1 MLWVFKSTIK
11 IINQKCFPMSTTQL
25 ETRNSTL
32 ETDVKDL
39 AQDIV
44 RRAMSGGATAAECVI
59 REGDEFS
66 TVVRLGQVETLKES
80 GSKAVGVR
88 VFYGKRAASTYSS
101 DFSRAGIDRMLSSAL
116 ELAKIT
122 SEDPYAG
129 IPDPS
134 QFGSLSGDLDL
145 YFPDVYS
152 LPGAE
157 RISYARRTEKAAL
170 DYDPR
175 IKNSEGGS
183 FDAATGHKILA
194 NSRGFVGEYRRSYC
208 SIAAVP
214 IAQTENGNM
223 QRDYWFSVARS
234 LGHLDSPEE
243 VGKIAAQRTLRRLGA
258 RKVKTAHVP
267 VVFDPMVANS
277 ILDHIFEGVNGD
289 SVYRGA
295 SFLAGKLGQKIAGDS
310 VNVIDDGTMPGGF
323 GTSPFDGEG
332 VPTRRTVVIEN
343 GVLKSY
349 LLNTYTAKKLGLQ
362 TTGNA
367 SRGLAGT
374 PGIGPGN
381 YFLQPG
387 TKTPQAIIAGIPE
400 GLYVTEFLGHGAN
413 LVTGDYSPGAS
424 GLWISG
430 GELAYPVEEITV
442 AGNLKEIFFNISEI
456 GNDLEFRGAVACPTI
471 RIDGLT
477 VGGE

>member
-1 MLWVFKSTIK
+1 MS
-11 IINQKCFPMSTTQL
+11 STTL
-25 ETRNSTL
+25 EAQNPKIENDL
-32 ETDVKDL
+32 KEIACDV
-39 AQDIV
+39 V
-44 RRAMSGGATAAECVI
+44 RRAMAGGATSAEAVV

-66 TVVRLGQVETLKES
+66 TLVRLGQVETLKEA
-80 GSKAVGVR
+80 GSKAIGVR
-88 VFYGKRAASTYSS
+88 VFFGKRAASTYSS
-101 DFSRAGIDRMLSSAL
+101 DFSRESIDRMLKSAI
-116 ELAKIT
+116 ELSKIT
-122 SEDPYAG
+122 SEDPFGG
-129 IPDPS
+129 IPEPS
-134 QFGSLSGDLDL
+134 QLGTISGDLDL
-145 YFPDVYS
+145 YYQDVYS

-157 RISYARRTEKAAL
+157 RIDYARRAEKAAL
-170 DYDPR
+170 DADPR
-175 IKNSEGGS
+175 IKNSDGGS
-183 FDAATGHKILA
+183 FDAATGHKVLA
-194 NSRGFVGEYRRSYC
+194 NSHDFVGEYRRSYC
-208 SIAAVP
+208 SVAAVP
-214 IAQTENGNM
+214 IAQAEDGAM

-234 LGHLDSPEE
+234 LGRLDAPEK
-243 VGKIAAQRTLRRLGA
+243 VGKIAAERTLRRLGA

-267 VVFDPMVANS
+267 VIFDPMVANS

-295 SFLAGKLGQKIAGDS
+295 SFLAGKLGQKIAGEN
-310 VNVIDDGTMPGGF
+310 VTVIDDGTIKGGF
-323 GTSPFDGEG
+323 GTSPFDSEG

-349 LLNTYTAKKLGLQ
+349 LLNTYTAKKLGLT

-387 TKTPQAIIAGIPE
+387 AKTPKELIADVKE

-413 LVTGDYSPGAS
+413 LVTGDYSRGAS
-424 GLWISG
+424 GMWISG
-430 GELAYPVEEITV
+430 GEFAFPVEEITV
-442 AGNLKEIFFNISEI
+442 AGNLKQMFFNISEI
-456 GNDLEFRGAVACPTI
+456 ANDLEFRGAIACPTI

>member
-1 MLWVFKSTIK
+1 MPQALNQESQK
-11 IINQKCFPMSTTQL
+11 I
-25 ETRNSTL
+25 ETGLR
-32 ETDVKDL
+32 DL

-44 RRAMSGGATAAECVI
+44 RRAMAGGATAAECVV

-66 TVVRLGQVETLKES
+66 TVVRMGQVETLKES
-80 GSKAVGVR
+80 GSKSIGVR
-88 VFYGKRAASTYSS
+88 VFNGQRTASTHSS
-101 DFSRAGIDRMLSSAL
+101 DFSRAGLDRMVKSAL
-116 ELAKIT
+116 ELSRIT
-122 SEDPYAG
+122 SADPLAG
-129 IPDPS
+129 IPEAS
-134 QFGSLSGDLDL
+134 QLGSLSGDLDL
-145 YFPDVYS
+145 YYPDVYS
-152 LPGAE
+152 LPGEE
-157 RISYARRTEKAAL
+157 RIAYARRAEKAAL
-170 DYDPR
+170 DVDPR
-175 IKNSEGGS
+175 LKNSDGGS
-183 FDAATGHKILA
+183 FDAATGHKVLA
-194 NSRGFVGEYRRSYC
+194 NSHGFVGEYRRSYC
-208 SIAAVP
+208 SVAAVP
-214 IAQTENGNM
+214 IAQAENGAM

-234 LGHLDSPEE
+234 MGKLESPEQ

-267 VVFDPMVANS
+267 VIFDPLVATS
-277 ILDHIFEGVNGD
+277 ILEHIFEGVNGD

-295 SFLAGKLGQKIAGDS
+295 SFLAGKLGEKIAGDR
-310 VNVIDDGTMPGGF
+310 VNVIDDGTLVGGF

-332 VPTRRTVVIEN
+332 VPTRRTVVVEN

-349 LLNTYTAKKLGLQ
+349 LLNTYTAKKLGLK

-367 SRGLAGT
+367 ARGLAGT

-387 TKTPQAIIAGIPE
+387 TKTPAQLIGEVKE

-413 LVTGDYSPGAS
+413 LVTGDYSRGAS

-430 GELAYPVEEITV
+430 GELTYPVEEITV
-442 AGNLKEIFFNISEI
+442 AGNLKEMFFNISEI
-456 GNDLEFRGAVACPTI
+456 ANDLEFRGSVASPTL